1 LEEKTMKT
9 RLTAFARVAALLGA
23 VLLAAQPIAAG
34 AAQTDPAGQRIESFD
49 ATLLESMKG
58 GKALGVQGRYRKM
71 APAVGAAFDLPTMTR
86 FAVGPA
92 WDKYPPA
99 QQQQVLAAFTRLS
112 IANFA
117 HNFDSWSGE
126 QFVIDGVQ
134 VRGPDKLVSTR
145 MVKAGAAPVNLSFR
159 MRQSAGGGWK
169 VIDVYYGAISQL
181 TTQRADFASSAAA
194 GAPTLVA
201 HLNQLSDKL
210 LR

>member
-1 LEEKTMKT
+1 MKT
-9 RLTAFARVAALLGA
+9 RLIALAIGAALLAAGP
-23 VLLAAQPIAAG
+23 LAAV

-49 ATLLESMKG
+49 ATLLDSMKNA
-58 GKALGVQGRYRKM
+58 KALGVQGRFRKL
-71 APAVGAAFDLPTMTR
+71 APAVDAAFDMPTMTR

-92 WDKYPPA
+92 WDKFSSA
-99 QQQQVLAAFTRLS
+99 QQQQVIAAFARLS
-112 IANFA
+112 AANFA
-117 HNFDSWSGE
+117 HNFDGWSGE

-145 MVKAGAAPVNLSFR
+145 MVKAGAAPVSLAFR
-159 MRQSAGGGWK
+159 MRQSGGGWK

-194 GAPTLVA
+194 GAPSLIA
-201 HLNQLSDKL
+201 HLNQLSDKQ